1 MRDSDFIFDWLI
13 CFIFVNLF
21 YYKCHKISFKRG
33 GSDIDSVGWIK
44 KKKVTINPRNS
55 DDKWFQCAVT
65 IALNFNEIQKD
76 QQEFQILSHL

>member
-1 MRDSDFIFDWLI
+1 MRDSDFIFD
-13 CFIFVNLF
+13 CVSLF

-55 DDKWFQCAVT
+55 DDK
-65 IALNFNEIQKD
+65 
-76 QQEFQILSHL
+76 